1 MEVHSLNT
9 KENLIILK
17 GDDKTREIKS
27 CKYNHYTKK
36 YDVIFYNN
44 PKQFNYGYNN
54 VIWYRNP
61 NIISPSAVKIKYNGK
76 LLYNMKYISVF
87 NNVYWHIIFEN
98 DWEETYHISQLKV
111 EYSCL
116 LNNDSKNVFDYLKL
130 IAEEISVKT
139 EDDTK
144 ILKNQYDKMEQYLG
158 EKSAAAKYINPADI
172 NHIDDNAL
180 IIFPFGSNSSQ
191 TKAVT
196 RALKNDLSVIEGP
209 PGTGKTQT
217 ILNIIANLIIRGK
230 TIEVVS
236 NNNSATENV
245 YEKLCKYGYGFL
257 VAPLGKS
264 KNREKFIEEQTGKIP
279 DLSLWDI
286 SFKNQIEVKN
296 KVFELSEQLFNVFNN
311 QQELSKL
318 KQELYDIK
326 TEQVYFDD
334 FYNDNEENFVSPKT
348 HVKSND
354 LLNLWIRLDYKNS
367 KNTMTVLNKIIF
379 SYCFGLK
386 NRKYLKIDISTII
399 HLVKQCYYK
408 LKINELEIKINNI
421 EKNLENANSEKS
433 LNDYVE
439 LSRIYFKKHLYDR
452 YGTVSERMIFEI
464 DDLWK
469 NQEEFIKEYPIILS
483 TTYSSRSSL
492 PNYTYDYIIMDEASQ
507 VDVATGALALSV
519 AKNAVIVGD
528 RKQLPN
534 VVTEVDKQ
542 KTDKIFA
549 LFKIN
554 NAYNFSQNSFLAS
567 VCKLFPDIP
576 NTLLREHYRC
586 HPKIINF
593 CNKKFYNDELII
605 MTEDHNEDDVLKV
618 YKTVKGNHARGHI
631 NQRQIDEIVQ
641 NILPELNNKNQQEVG
656 IIAPYRD
663 QVEKISAD
671 INNHQMLIDTVHKF
685 QGREIKD
692 IIMST
697 VDDEVT
703 SFSDDA
709 NLLNVAV
716 SRAIKRFRIVVN
728 PNEKNKFTNVGD
740 FVNYVEYNN
749 FEIVESEIRSIFDYL
764 YKQYWSEKEKILEN
778 GKRVSVFE
786 SENLMYNLI
795 REVLLENNYTDL
807 GVVTHLPLKEIFK
820 NLNKLND
827 EEKHFVSKRSS
838 HIDFMIYS
846 KVSKMPILAIEVDGY
861 DYHKKGT
868 KQFDRDIIKDA
879 IFKKYNLPLERFK
892 TNGSGEKEK
901 IEDLLNKIRQNL

>member
-17 GDDKTREIKS
+17 GEDKTKEIKS
-27 CKYNHYTKK
+27 CKYNHYTQK
-36 YDVIFYNN
+36 YDIIFYNN
-44 PKQFNYGYNN
+44 PKQFSYGYNN
-54 VIWYRNP
+54 VICYHNP
-61 NIISPSAVKIKYNGK
+61 NVLLSSTVKIKYNGK
-76 LLYNMKYISVF
+76 FLYKMKHVLVF
-87 NNVYWHIIFEN
+87 NNEYWHIIFEN
-98 DWEETYHISQLKV
+98 NWEETYHISQLKV

-144 ILKNQYDKMEQYLG
+144 ILKNQYQKMEQYLG
-158 EKSAAAKYINPADI
+158 GESAAAKYINPNNI
-172 NHIDDNAL
+172 NHIDDNEL

-196 RALKNDLSVIEGP
+196 RALTNDLSVIEGP

-230 TIEVVS
+230 TVEVVS

-264 KNREKFIEEQTGKIP
+264 KNREKFIETQTSVMP
-279 DLSLWDI
+279 DLSLWNI
-286 SFKNQIEVKN
+286 SFTNQIEVKN
-296 KVFELSEQLFNVFNN
+296 KVFELSKQLFNIFND

-326 TEQVYFDD
+326 TEQVYFDE
-334 FYNDNEENFVSPKT
+334 FYNDNEENVIIPKT
-348 HVKSND
+348 YVKPND

-367 KNTMTVLNKIIF
+367 KNTMSVLNKIIF

-386 NRKYLKIDISTII
+386 NRKYLKIDISTIT

-408 LKINELEIKINNI
+408 LKIDELETKINDI
-421 EKNLENANSEKS
+421 EKNLKNVNSKEL
-433 LNDYVE
+433 LNNYVE
-439 LSRIYFKKHLYDR
+439 LSSTYFKKYLYDR
-452 YGTVSERMIFEI
+452 YSTISERKIFEI

-542 KTDKIFA
+542 KTDKIFT
-549 LFKIN
+549 LFRIN
-554 NAYNFSQNSFLAS
+554 DAYNFSQNSFLAS

-576 NTLLREHYRC
+576 NTLLQEHYRC

-593 CNKKFYNDELII
+593 CNKKFYNDELIV
-605 MTEDHNEDDVLKV
+605 MTEDNNEDDVLKV

-631 NQRQIDEIVQ
+631 NQRQIDEIVKS
-641 NILPELNNKNQQEVG
+641 ILPELNNENYQEIG
-656 IIAPYRD
+656 IIAPYRN

-685 QGREIKD
+685 QGREKED

-697 VDDEVT
+697 VDDEIT

-709 NLLNVAV
+709 NLLNVAI
-716 SRAIKRFRIVVN
+716 SRAVKRFRIVVN

-740 FVNYVEYNN
+740 FVSYIEYNN
-749 FEIVESEIRSIFDYL
+749 FEIVESEISSIFDYL
-764 YKQYWSEKEKILEN
+764 YKQYWTEKEKIL
-778 GKRVSVFE
+778 GSRKRVSVFD

-795 REVLLENNYTDL
+795 LEVLFENNYTDL

-827 EEKHFVSKRSS
+827 EEKYFVSKTDS
-838 HIDFMIYS
+838 HVDFMVYS
-846 KVSKMPILAIEVDGY
+846 KVSKMPILAIEIDGY
-861 DYHKKGT
+861 DYHKEGT
-868 KQFDRDIIKDA
+868 KQFDRDTVKDR
-879 IFKKYNLPLERFK
+879 IFEKYNLPLERFK
-892 TNGSGEKEK
+892 TNGSGEKERLIQK
-901 IEDLLNKIRQNL
+901 LFEIMN